1 MVAVSVRLLIADGAG
16 GPPGHQVFTGPV
28 IQVGRGPGN
37 NLQFEDGRVS
47 SVHGRIVIE
56 DDRVRYQDLGST
68 NGSAVVRRGK
78 RTAVKKDSGPG
89 LELMIGDE
97 ILLGDA
103 EQPSCIRVEEIRV
116 QAGVQT
122 TTPEATVVAQRAL
135 GVITG
140 LPEGETLARLL
151 ALLADLRTESDTFSL
166 TRRVLEFLIAAVP
179 GTARAEC
186 FMKDTTGRFAAVL
199 AMDPEGATA
208 VAAPP
213 ASTLIQRLQETRETV
228 LIHDT
233 RDTPDSSASI
243 RSMPARSVLLAP
255 LVCDG
260 ELVGAIQV
268 GSRLGGVFTD
278 RELDLAAVLA
288 QQLSAV
294 LSGARLIERLTE
306 AEARLRGECDY
317 LKERLG
323 HRPALEEM
331 VGSSPG
337 IEEVRRQIRAA
348 APSRTTILIQ
358 GETGVGKELV
368 ARAVHEQSPRQ
379 GATFA
384 AVNCSAL
391 APGLLESELF
401 GHKKGA
407 FTGAHRDRQ
416 GLFEVA
422 HQGTLFLDE
431 IGDLPPALQPKLL
444 RCLEQ
449 GTILPVGSTK
459 PKQVN
464 VRVVAASNRN
474 LEEEVQAGRFRQDL
488 LFRLNVFTMQ
498 VPPLRERRQD
508 ILEIA
513 KVFLERFSSEHNRQL
528 SGFTPEAIA
537 ALEGYDWPGNI
548 RELRNEIERATLLA
562 PSNSA
567 VDRSHFSERLGGGQD
582 LVGPVKGTL
591 KEVME
596 RLETVVLQ
604 AALKRHD
611 GNRTQCAKS
620 LGISRQAL
628 IAKIARFGLEQL
640 K

>member
-431 IGDLPPALQPKLL
+431 IGDMPPALQPKLL

>member
-1 MVAVSVRLLIADGAG
+1 MVAVSLHLLITDGAG

-56 DDRVRYQDLGST
+56 GDRVRYQDLGST

-78 RTAVKKDSGPG
+78 RTAVKQDVSDGPG
-89 LELMIGDE
+89 LELMAGDE

-103 EQPSCIRVEEIRV
+103 EQPSCIRVEEIKV
-116 QAGVQT
+116 QSGAKAAV
-122 TTPEATVVAQRAL
+122 PEATVVAQRAL
-135 GVITG
+135 GVVTG

-151 ALLADLRTESDTFSL
+151 ALLADLRTESDMFSL

-179 GTARAEC
+179 GAARAEC
-186 FMKDTTGRFAAVL
+186 FMKDTTGRFDAVL
-199 AMDPEGATA
+199 ALDPEGTTA

-213 ASTLIQRLQETRETV
+213 ATALINRLQETRETV

-255 LVCDG
+255 LICDG

-268 GSRLGGVFTD
+268 GSKLGGVFSD
-278 RELDLAAVLA
+278 RELDLAAVLG

-306 AEARLRGECDY
+306 AEARLQGECEY

-337 IEEVRRQIRAA
+337 LEEVRRQVLAA

-368 ARAVHEQSPRQ
+368 ARAVHEQSPRKD
-379 GATFA
+379 ATFA

-391 APGLLESELF
+391 ASGLLESELF

-431 IGDLPPALQPKLL
+431 IGDMPPALQPKLL

-488 LFRLNVFTMQ
+488 LFRLNVFTMR

-513 KVFLERFSSEHNRQL
+513 RVFLKRFSTEHNRRL

-537 ALEGYDWPGNI
+537 ALEGYEWPGNI

-562 PSNSA
+562 PSGSP
-567 VDRSHFSERLGGGQD
+567 VDRTHFSEHLGGGQD
-582 LVGPVKGTL
+582 LVGPVEGTL

-628 IAKIARFGLEQL
+628 IAKIARYGLD
-640 K
+640 